1 MRPVADFDA
10 SKPSIPRV
18 IDYLQGGKDNFAAD
32 RAFVD
37 EGLRWVPDLPEVVR
51 ANRDFLGRVVRH
63 LAADCGIEQ
72 FLDIGTG
79 LPTAE
84 NVHEVVH
91 RVNPAGRV
99 VYVDNDQVVLTHARA
114 LLADSSNVAVA
125 EGDLR
130 KPESILSA
138 PQVRELID
146 FTRPVAV
153 LMVAILHFVTDEQ
166 SPSAIVGRFRDM
178 MAPGSYLA
186 ISHAE
191 YRRHL
196 AKPASMYR
204 RMASEPVVLRSR
216 ADIARYFDGFE
227 LLGAGVVPVSRW
239 QPEVTG
245 APARHS
251 LAALRAC
258 TSIAAKRGARRRQAP
273 EAAGKA
279 LRAQRSSEPE
289 GGEEPAAEE
298 VWFAAGVG
306 RKPGRTAPL
315 DGTGSRPRLTAPADS
330 TD

>member
-1 MRPVADFDA
+1 MNRDSGLGAPETYRAPGHFDPKVPNVAR
-10 SKPSIPRV
+10 IY
-18 IDYLQGGKDNFAAD
+18 DYILGGKDNFAAD

-37 EGLRWVPDLPEVVR
+37 EGLPWVPDLPEVVR
-51 ANRDFLGRVVRH
+51 ANRDFLGRAVRH

-114 LLADSSNVAVA
+114 LLAGSSNVAVA

-130 KPESILSA
+130 NPESILSA
-138 PQVRELID
+138 PEVGQLID

-166 SPSAIVGRFRDM
+166 APSEIVRRFRDM
-178 MAPGSYLA
+178 IAPGSYLA

-204 RMASEPVVLRSR
+204 RMANEPVQLRSR
-216 ADIARYFDGFE
+216 AEIARFFDGFE
-227 LLGAGVVPVSRW
+227 LLGPGVVPVSRW
-239 QPEVTG
+239 QPEAVE
-245 APARHS
+245 APGRHS
-251 LAALRAC
+251 RGALRAC
-258 TSIAAKRGARRRQAP
+258 ASIAAKRGAKRRRAP
-273 EAAGKA
+273 EAAAKA
-279 LRAQRSSEPE
+279 LRAQQGGEPE
-289 GGEEPAAEE
+289 DGQEAAADE

-306 RKPGRTAPL
+306 RKPVRTGPAE
-315 DGTGSRPRLTAPADS
+315 STA
-330 TD
+330 